1 MNSKQIKKFET
12 IHLSYINGQ
21 KKQMVEQMAD
31 IDIADFLEWFVGIDN
46 VHGDAGT
53 ALALIISYFKIKE
66 Y

>member
-31 IDIADFLEWFVGIDN
+31 IDISDFLEWLSDDRSVDR
-46 VHGDAGT
+46 